1 MSLDRY
7 RCKVVMMNPTATAHE
22 AACAMSRH
30 QIGAVLVG
38 RAGIVNGMVTDRDLA
53 LSVIAA
59 GADPKMTTLKEVM
72 SEAVDTVEVTQT
84 IEDVTDVMFGRACRR
99 VPVTERGKVVGIVT
113 LDDLIA
119 DGSAP
124 AEALA
129 LVVQIQLA
137 VASLFGGDRWGD
149 PGSFERT
156 QRAQLRHERRVENS
170 LHRLL
175 NAVQAK
181 TGLTTPARSATALRI
196 VLGAVCHRL
205 KPFDARQLL
214 AQLPSALRD
223 TLEDEMVGP
232 DRAMS
237 STVVVERL
245 ARDLNLNSSEAAGV
259 LSGIGEV
266 ICKGASSE
274 QAPGRRAHW
283 PSELQDIFPALMA
296 LAPHGRPHDL
306 I

>member
-7 RCKVVMMNPTATAHE
+7 RCKVVMMKPTATAHE

-38 RAGIVNGMVTDRDLA
+38 QHGLVNGMVTDRDLA
-53 LSVIAA
+53 LLVIAG
-59 GADPKMTTLKEVM
+59 GADPNTTTLGEVM
-72 SEAVDTVEVTQT
+72 TEGVDTVEVKQT
-84 IEDVTDVMFGRACRR
+84 IEDVTDVMFSRACRR
-99 VPVTERGKVVGIVT
+99 VPITERGRVVGIVT
-113 LDDLIA
+113 LDDLVA

-124 AEALA
+124 ADALA

-156 QRAQLRHERRVENS
+156 RRAQLRHERRVENS

-181 TGLTTPARSATALRI
+181 TGLTTPARTATALRV
-196 VLGAVCHRL
+196 VLVAICRRL
-205 KPFDARQLL
+205 KPSDAQHLL
-214 AQLPSALRD
+214 SQLPSTLRD

-232 DRAMS
+232 DRTMS
-237 STVVVERL
+237 STVVIERL
-245 ARDLNLNSSEAAGV
+245 AKDLNLNPSEAAGV

-266 ICKGASSE
+266 ICKGASTE
-274 QAPGRRAHW
+274 QAPGRRVHW
-283 PSELQDIFPALMA
+283 PSELKDIFPAFVVESLSSEIS
-296 LAPHGRPHDL
+296 P
-306 I
+306 

>member
-1 MSLDRY
+1 
-7 RCKVVMMNPTATAHE
+7 
-22 AACAMSRH
+22 
-30 QIGAVLVG
+30 LVG

-59 GADPKMTTLKEVM
+59 GADPETTTLKEVM

-84 IEDVTDVMFGRACRR
+84 IEDVTDVMFCRACRR

-137 VASLFGGDRWGD
+137 VASLFGGDRWVD
-149 PGSFERT
+149 PGSLERT
-156 QRAQLRHERRVENS
+156 PRAQLRHERRVENS

-181 TGLTTPARSATALRI
+181 TGLTTPARTATALGV
-196 VLGAVCHRL
+196 VLGAMCHRL
-205 KPFDARQLL
+205 KPSDAQHLL
-214 AQLPSALRD
+214 DQLPSILRD
-223 TLEDEMVGP
+223 TLQDELVGP
-232 DRAMS
+232 DRTMS
-237 STVVVERL
+237 STVVIERL
-245 ARDLNLNSSEAAGV
+245 AKDLNVNLSEAAGV

-266 ICKGASSE
+266 ICKGASTERS
-274 QAPGRRAHW
+274 PGRRAHW
-283 PSELQDIFPALMA
+283 PPELKDIFPALSSEVS
-296 LAPHGRPHDL
+296 P
-306 I
+306 